1 MKNGLNGYSRL
12 SQDEEDKNDNT
23 QLELREESDRRLPKG
38 VYFSDDAQPAKRI
51 DYVLVYETNQKD
63 QANSNDSKQYQR
75 KAFEDC
81 LRKEGLNIE
90 YDEVVS
96 AQVGLP
102 SLVVVL
108 IVCRA
113 LLFIMNCQFSF
124 LLCLNTHDNGGK
136 DDAFQLY
143 MLLEITL
150 RKKQNCMLYRNDQY
164 CQASHNNIIDLMLI
178 FHCLSHKPFGASS
191 VNARLET
198 YNSRGQ

>member
-1 MKNGLNGYSRL
+1 MLKSLPKYREPKMKNGLNGYFRL

-38 VYFSDDAQPAKRI
+38 VYFSDDAQPAKHI

-90 YDEVVS
+90 YDEIVS

-113 LLFIMNCQFSF
+113 L
-124 LLCLNTHDNGGK
+124 
-136 DDAFQLY
+136 
-143 MLLEITL
+143 
-150 RKKQNCMLYRNDQY
+150 
-164 CQASHNNIIDLMLI
+164 
-178 FHCLSHKPFGASS
+178 
-191 VNARLET
+191 
-198 YNSRGQ
+198 